1 MSGGGNKA
9 KELEERQRRYDR
21 LHHLHNL
28 AWVNA
33 PNPKWGCGT
42 PMLPSEIDSV
52 RRYAES
58 SLREPVTTRSV
69 DLADAEYLAELDAW
83 AASSGNA
90 GEGAPAP
97 PRCEQAGGAN

>member
-1 MSGGGNKA
+1 MSNGCGSKA
-9 KELEERQRRYDR
+9 KEMAERQRRYDR

-52 RRYAES
+52 RRCAWNG
-58 SLREPVTTRSV
+58 LREPNVSRCV

-83 AASSGNA
+83 AASS
-90 GEGAPAP
+90 EGAAAIAEIETGD
-97 PRCEQAGGAN
+97 RNG